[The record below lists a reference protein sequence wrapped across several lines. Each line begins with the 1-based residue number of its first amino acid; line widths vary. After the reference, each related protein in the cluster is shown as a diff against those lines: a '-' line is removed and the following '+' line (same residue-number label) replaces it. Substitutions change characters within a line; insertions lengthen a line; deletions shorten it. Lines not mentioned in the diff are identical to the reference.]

1 MSIESALHALRREPA
16 FMRNVTAWRQMPAR
30 PARSAPLP
38 AELDPR
44 LAAALRGRGIDALY
58 SHQAAAW
65 QAAEAGQ
72 HLVVAA
78 STASGKTLCYNLPVA
93 QALLADPAARALYLF
108 PTKALAHD
116 QLAELNALQLS
127 IVNCQLPIANSLRP
141 AAYDGDTPQRERGR
155 VRREARVVLTN
166 PDMLHTGIL
175 PHHPQWAELLA
186 GLRYVVLDELHTYRG
201 VFGSHVANVLRRLQR
216 ICRFYGSQPRF
227 LCTSATLANPQELAE
242 RLIEAPVTL
251 IDDDGSPAGP
261 RHFIFY
267 NPPVVDPGLGLR
279 RSSLL
284 EAETIASTLLEHE
297 VQTVIFARSRLSVEV
312 LVAYLR
318 ERVAKQNDEGG
329 RMNDE
334 SGRRKARQT
343 PPDSSFLLPP
353 SSPSVA
359 GYRGGY
365 LPAERRQIEQGLR
378 SGALRAV
385 VSTNALELGIDIGG
399 LDAAVL
405 VGYPGAIA
413 STWQQAGRAGR
424 QAGLSLALLIA
435 SPGALD
441 QYIVAHPEYVLERSP
456 EHGLVNPDNL
466 AILAGHLAC
475 AAFELPFRD
484 GERFG
489 RVPFT
494 AELLAALAETGDLQQ
509 HGGDWFWLGEGYPA
523 QGISLR
529 TASPDNVIIHVAGGV
544 TRKVG
549 AGSPRPASPA
559 TVIGQLERA
568 AAQSLLHPGAI
579 YLHQGESYLVERL
592 DWEEGHA
599 WVRPAELD
607 YYTMASGSQQVQVL
621 AEQEARVAGGLG
633 LAYGPVQVRSQ
644 VSGFRQIKRHTHE
657 TLGYGEIQP
666 PLPEQVLETDAFCL
680 ALHEELLAPLRAAGQ
695 WRSDPNDYGP
705 TWQQQRHAARA
716 RDGYR
721 CTLCGAAEQPGRQH
735 DVHHIQ
741 PFRTFGYAPGQN
753 EAYLLAN
760 RLENLATL
768 CRSCHQRAEQGQRLR
783 TGLGGL
789 AYALGSL
796 APLHLMCDP
805 GDLGVVT
812 EAKAPESGLP
822 TITIYEKAPAGIGFS
837 QRLYEL
843 SPALLAAVGDLV
855 AGCSCV
861 AGCPACVGP
870 VGEEQQADIDAR
882 QLTLAL
888 AAACQRALLDRP
900 AMLADSPK
908 PTYNGTR

>member
-1 MSIESALHALRREPA
+1 MPIETAVHTLRSDPA
-16 FMRNVTAWRQMPAR
+16 FMRHVTAWQQMPAR
-30 PARSAPLP
+30 PARTAPLP
-38 AELDPR
+38 ADMDAR
-44 LAAALRGRGIDALY
+44 LAAALRVRGIDALY

-65 QAAEAGQ
+65 QAAQAGQ
-72 HLVVAA
+72 NLVVAT

-93 QALLADPAARALYLF
+93 QALLTDSAARALYLF

-116 QLAELNALQLS
+116 QLAELVELQGAIDRGS
-127 IVNCQLPIANSLRP
+127 SATGSSLLP
-141 AAYDGDTPQRERGR
+141 AAYDGDTPQRQRGHI
-155 VRREARVVLTN
+155 RRAARTLLTN

-186 GLRYVVLDELHTYRG
+186 GLRYVVLDELHIYRG

-216 ICRFYGSQPRF
+216 ICRFYGSEPRF

-242 RLIEAPVTL
+242 RLIEAPVAL
-251 IDDDGSPAGP
+251 VDVDGSAGGE
-261 RHFIFY
+261 RLFLFY

-284 EAETIASTLLEHE
+284 EAETIVSTLLDHH
-297 VQTVIFARSRLSVEV
+297 VQTVIFARSRLSVE
-312 LVAYLR
+312 LLLTYLR
-318 ERVAKQNDEGG
+318 ERMATRKEEGG
-329 RMNDE
+329 
-334 SGRRKARQT
+334 STARHV
-343 PPDSSFLLPP
+343 PFAA
-353 SSPSVA
+353 A

-365 LPAERRQIEQGLR
+365 LPAERRAIEQGLR

-413 STWQQAGRAGR
+413 SAWQQAGRAGR

-441 QYIVAHPEYVLERSP
+441 QYIVTHPEYVLERSP
-456 EHGLVNPDNL
+456 EHGLINPDNL
-466 AILAGHLAC
+466 AILASHLAC
-475 AAFELPFRD
+475 ATFELPFRA

-494 AELLAALAETGDLQQ
+494 DELLAVLAETGDVQQ

-523 QGISLR
+523 QAISLR
-529 TASPDNVIIHVAGGV
+529 TASPDSVIIHTLGDRRGQEGGTGASHPPTVA
-544 TRKVG
+544 
-549 AGSPRPASPA
+549 AN
-559 TVIGQLERA
+559 VIGQLERA
-568 AAQSLLHPGAI
+568 AAQALLHPGAV
-579 YLHQGESYLVERL
+579 YLHQGETYLVERL

-599 WVRPAELD
+599 WVRPGQVD
-607 YYTMASGSQQVQVL
+607 YYTVASGSQQVLVL
-621 AEQEARVAGGLG
+621 AEEEARVAGGLG
-633 LAYGPVQVRSQ
+633 LAHGPVQVRSQ

-666 PLPEQVLETDAFCL
+666 ALPEQVLETDAFWL

-705 TWQQQRHAARA
+705 NWQQQRDAARA

-721 CTLCGAAEQPGRQH
+721 CAVCGAAEQPSRQH

-753 EAYLLAN
+753 EAFRQAN

-805 GDLGVVT
+805 GDLGVVA
-812 EAKAPESGLP
+812 EAKAPKSGLP

-837 QRLYEL
+837 QRLYQL
-843 SPALLAAVGDLV
+843 SAALLAGVGELV
-855 AGCSCV
+855 SGCACAS
-861 AGCPACVGP
+861 GCPACIGP
-870 VGEEQQADIDAR
+870 VGEEQPADIDAR

-888 AAACQRALLDRP
+888 AAACQRTLLDQP

-908 PTYNGTR
+908 PTYNGKR